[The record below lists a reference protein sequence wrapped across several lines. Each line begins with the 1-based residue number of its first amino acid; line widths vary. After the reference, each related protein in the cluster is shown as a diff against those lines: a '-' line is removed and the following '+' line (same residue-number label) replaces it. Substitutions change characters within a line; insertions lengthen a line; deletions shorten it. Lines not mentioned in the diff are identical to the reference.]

1 MMNMKRKA
9 YLIDGGLLFK
19 RLGFLCYISILKE
32 YICSFL
38 DYLFLIIIF
47 FIFVIRILKE
57 LKIWLKRRVFKKIKM
72 FSI

>member
-1 MMNMKRKA
+1 M
-9 YLIDGGLLFK
+9 GGLIK

-32 YICSFL
+32 YVCSFL